1 MKQIEI
7 ANVLHHTELAPGIFD
22 LRLAAP
28 GICGA
33 ARPGQFVEVYL
44 DDGAHMLPRPIS
56 ICELENGV
64 LRLVYQA
71 VGAGTKALSK
81 KQAGESLR
89 LLGPL
94 GNGFA
99 PAGEK
104 HILVA
109 GGIGA
114 PPLLGLARRL
124 SGEKQVF
131 LGFRSQPFLA
141 EEFERAGCTVHIAT
155 DDGSVGFCGNA
166 VELARP
172 VLARAGYTVYAC
184 GPRPMLRALAALR
197 PDAQISME
205 ERMACGFGVCVGC
218 VIPVRDESGAGV
230 TYRKVCKDG
239 PVFAAKEVV
248 WDV

>member
-114 PPLLGLARRL
+114 PPLLGLHRPHCHRRWVGRL
-124 SGEKQVF
+124 LRQCGGAGPA
-131 LGFRSQPFLA
+131 GFGP
-141 EEFERAGCTVHIAT
+141 GGVH
-155 DDGSVGFCGNA
+155 GVC
-166 VELARP
+166 
-172 VLARAGYTVYAC
+172 
-184 GPRPMLRALAALR
+184 LRAPAHAPGAGGPAARCPDFHGGTDGLR
-197 PDAQISME
+197 LWRVRGLCDSCPGR
-205 ERMACGFGVCVGC
+205 ERGGCYLPEGVQGRPGICGKGGRVGC
-218 VIPVRDESGAGV
+218 VIPV
-230 TYRKVCKDG
+230 
-239 PVFAAKEVV
+239 
-248 WDV
+248 